1 MISNADWIALTELPM
16 KPLLALLLFAGASAA
31 SPSNSGV
38 VPDGA
43 NAYRILLVGK
53 TGFASSGTLQ
63 RKAYE
68 QATAHCGT
76 QSLVMETISME
87 SKQSRPF
94 GGWPEATL
102 RFRCVA
108 VTSVAPAKGP
118 APDVDDRYS
127 QIERLKSLLDSGALT
142 QSEYD
147 SEKLK
152 ILGR

>member
-1 MISNADWIALTELPM
+1 MYITDWIAFTELPM
-16 KPLLALLLFAGASAA
+16 KCLLALLLLAFVFTASA
-31 SPSNSGV
+31 SNSGV

-43 NAYRILLVGK
+43 SAYRILLVGK
-53 TGFASSGTLQ
+53 TGFTSSGSLQ

-68 QATAHCGT
+68 QATAHCAA

-108 VTSVAPAKGP
+108 LVTDVPAEAVAPQA
-118 APDVDDRYS
+118 DDRYS
-127 QIERLKSLLDSGALT
+127 QIERLKRLLDSGALT
-142 QSEYD
+142 QAEYD
-147 SEKLK
+147 SEKAK
-152 ILGR
+152 ILKP